1 MRVSMAQTLF
11 ALMISW
17 SGKRPDCRGSCEIR
31 TLLLGLVCAALITG
45 GAATAQST
53 ATNDPLT
60 NEEIS
65 ALRAAVSQG
74 WNAAGYRGVV
84 TIRVRLN
91 PDGTLAAPP
100 QIVSTPDGPNFAS
113 AAESALK
120 AIQLS
125 APFRML
131 KPGSYNAWKFM
142 DIDFD
147 SITAFQRQQQQP
159 TRAFDQERVKA
170 VLAKK
175 KAQSM
180 EPRMDGKN

>member
-1 MRVSMAQTLF
+1 
-11 ALMISW
+11 
-17 SGKRPDCRGSCEIR
+17 
-31 TLLLGLVCAALITG
+31 LLAG

-53 ATNDPLT
+53 ATNHPLT

-65 ALRAAVSQG
+65 ALRAAVSQV
-74 WNAAGYRGVV
+74 WNAAGYKGIV

-91 PDGTLAAPP
+91 PDGTLATPP
-100 QIVSTPDGPNFAS
+100 QVVSTPDGPNFAAAAKS
-113 AAESALK
+113 AIK

-125 APFRML
+125 VPFRML
-131 KPGSYNAWKFM
+131 KPGSYDAWKFM

-147 SITAFQRQQQQP
+147 SITAFQKQQQQP
-159 TRAFDQERVKA
+159 TRAFDPERVKA

-180 EPRMDGKN
+180 EPRTDGKN